1 MVQVLSRD
9 GIQRMV
15 RKGGG
20 SSAAGGAG
28 GGGGLTSVALAQL
41 TDVELGDTIS
51 DMDALVYSGSL
62 SKWTNVSIADMATKT
77 WVGQNYLSIAFFSR
91 LFKAYNG
98 TGDSATEVTPND
110 TTSTIDNIKAM
121 FGFWT
126 DAYVTALGSGGSIS
140 AAVYLSQ
147 LADVALSNP
156 TDGQALI
163 YDSATGKWKNGNVTS
178 GTVTQVKVG
187 TTPYDPVAGVVSL
200 PAYPA
205 SASFGTAGN
214 DYIPSTIGSTTK
226 NVLTSHQSLSGY
238 LPKSGGTMTGA
249 LTMPANKYATSSEYA
264 LNMSNSDIINVN
276 SIWTADTSDDWSEGI
291 QFKRTNGNHD
301 TLRALDGR
309 WYIHGN
315 NNTPAGTNLG
325 LRLVG
330 SQYQME
336 FLIGDGN
343 VNRGIYGNTSGKWLL
358 YFNASNTILNFGN
371 VGIGTTSPSHKL
383 HVDGGIYATSYVTAL
398 SDIRKK
404 DVVGDFDLRV
414 ADIAGASLIRFTWKD
429 GHDKDIHVGGIAQE
443 WKRLLPEAV
452 REDADG
458 TLSMDYGVIAVAASV
473 SIARKVVAQERIIN
487 AQGKKIAELEK
498 RLARLERMFAIDIN
512 DIEEE

>member
-28 GGGGLTSVALAQL
+28 GGGGITSVALAQL

-62 SKWTNVSIADMATKT
+62 SKWTNYSIADMATKT

-156 TDGQALI
+156 TDGQALV
-163 YDSATGKWKNGNVTS
+163 YDATTGKWKNGTVSS
-178 GTVTQVKVG
+178 GVDMSTVWSALAAATNEQINYSHLSGAVK
-187 TTPYDPVAGVVSL
+187 
-200 PAYPA
+200 
-205 SASFGTAGN
+205 FGTAGN
-214 DYIPSTIGSTTK
+214 DYIPITIGSNTK
-226 NVLTSHQSLSGY
+226 NVLTAHQSLSSYATKTWVGNNY
-238 LPKSGGTMTGA
+238 LALTGGTVTGDVQILQIEIHHTNEINNQSGLLHLQYRGNYG
-249 LTMPANKYATSSEYA
+249 LTLCN
-264 LNMSNSDIINVN
+264 
-276 SIWTADTSDDWSEGI
+276 
-291 QFKRTNGNHD
+291 NGEK
-301 TLRALDGR
+301 T
-309 WYIHGN
+309 
-315 NNTPAGTNLG
+315 T
-325 LRLVG
+325 VG
-330 SQYQME
+330 GAME
-336 FLIGDGN
+336 IAGN
-343 VNRGIYGNTSGKWLL
+343 VSMADGGRINIKNEPSGSALYIGNSNNAGWVRLSDMCSKDGTAGDTYWSIRTSG
-358 YFNASNTILNFGN
+358 NAVFANVLSNG
-371 VGIGTTSPSHKL
+371 
-383 HVDGGIYATSYVTAL
+383 YVTAL

-458 TLSMDYGVIAVAASV
+458 TLSMDYGVIAVVASV

-498 RLARLERMFAIDIN
+498 RLARLEKMFAIDIN
-512 DIEEE
+512 DLEED